1 MHTIPEEMSFAV
13 SEELTIDGLIDKL
26 IFFLLLASDNSEIA
40 QAINWPIVNIEFKS
54 GNSSF
59 LKII

>member
-40 QAINWPIVNIEFKS
+40 QAIN
-54 GNSSF
+54 
-59 LKII
+59 